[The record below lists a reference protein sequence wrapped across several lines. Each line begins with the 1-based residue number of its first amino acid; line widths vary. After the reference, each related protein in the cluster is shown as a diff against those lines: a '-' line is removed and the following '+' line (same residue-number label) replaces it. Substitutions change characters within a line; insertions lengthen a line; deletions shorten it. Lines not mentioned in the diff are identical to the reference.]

1 MQTRSSGPEGKPQ
14 KKYYTARKKYCAF
27 CKDKITLVDY
37 KNYKNLE
44 NYISETGRMF
54 PARVSGTCAYHQKQ
68 LAKAIKRAR
77 QMALIKFSEEKRG
90 Y

>member
-1 MQTRSSGPEGKPQ
+1 MQTRSSSTDGKPQ
-14 KKYYTARKKYCAF
+14 KKYYSVRKKYCAF

-37 KNYKNLE
+37 KNFKNLE

-77 QMALIKFSEEKRG
+77 QMALIKFGEEKRG

>member
-1 MQTRSSGPEGKPQ
+1 MQTRSSSADGKPQ
-14 KKYYTARKKYCAF
+14 KKYYSVRKKYCAF

-37 KNYKNLE
+37 KNFRNLE

>member
-1 MQTRSSGPEGKPQ
+1 MQTRSSSGDGKPQ
-14 KKYYTARKKYCAF
+14 KKYYSVRK
-27 CKDKITLVDY
+27 KDKITLVDY
-37 KNYKNLE
+37 KNFKNLE

>member
-1 MQTRSSGPEGKPQ
+1 MQTRSSSPEGKPQ
-14 KKYYTARKKYCAF
+14 KKYYSARKKYCAF
-27 CKDKITLVDY
+27 CKDKVTLVDY
-37 KNYKNLE
+37 KNFKNLE